1 MTTLLYIAS
10 MSRDLVQ
17 PNAWVAIK
25 LPNDMLR
32 VLQVVP
38 NTTIS
43 LGKYGSFPSNL
54 IIERPYNLTYEV
66 QDQEEGET
74 YSRLRIVPGVELNAD
89 ALADTS
95 ADKDAIETSEE
106 TAETN
111 DDDDVIVPA
120 DGEDFTL
127 VDDSGKVIARS
138 SREVLDDSARQ
149 TLTSAE
155 IEELKKKGT
164 SAGQDLIAKLLLSH
178 TAIDQKTQFSLAKY
192 KLLKTKKYIRRFT
205 VLPLDVPLL
214 AHWMLED
221 KDASKILEMRQE
233 SMALLGCWADTHF
246 ASQPEEGAE
255 GPHAGQW
262 LVVDDTG
269 GLLTAS
275 LAERMGILHQTP
287 EEQEQPETSVADA
300 GSSGQPDGQPTQKP
314 KRRRL
319 NDLEVPY
326 APNNTLTVL
335 HHNTQPNLFMLRYF
349 DFDNT
354 EINPTPPYHPLYSNL
369 LSLSWLQLVSPE
381 LDQTYSDPPAE
392 VDPETVA
399 SWKTNQR
406 GNYHRKRRRWAR
418 TKHII
423 DTTRAGGFAGL
434 AVASTMEPISILRH
448 TLPLLAG
455 GAPVAIYS
463 QTVEPLAAL
472 ADAFSITRR
481 AAWVSS
487 PPAETEGKT
496 VAEIERWEGND
507 EFPIN
512 PTLLLGAS
520 IQTSRARRWQVLPQ
534 RTHPLM
540 TERGGAEG
548 YIFTAWRAIPVEG
561 KIEARG
567 RFRKRKAGA

>member
-1 MTTLLYIAS
+1 
-10 MSRDLVQ
+10 MSSDLVQ

-95 ADKDAIETSEE
+95 ADKDAIETSDEP
-106 TAETN
+106 AEAN
-111 DDDDVIVPA
+111 EDEDVIVPA

-233 SMALLGCWADTHF
+233 SMALVGCWADAHF
-246 ASQPEEGAE
+246 TSPPEEGAE
-255 GPHAGQW
+255 GPHAGRW

-275 LAERMGILHQTP
+275 LAERMGILHQPP
-287 EEQEQPETSVADA
+287 EEQGQPETSVTDA
-300 GSSGQPDGQPTQKP
+300 GSSGQPDGQPAQKP

-463 QTVEPLAAL
+463 QTVEPLAIL

-496 VAEIERWEGND
+496 VAEIERWGGND